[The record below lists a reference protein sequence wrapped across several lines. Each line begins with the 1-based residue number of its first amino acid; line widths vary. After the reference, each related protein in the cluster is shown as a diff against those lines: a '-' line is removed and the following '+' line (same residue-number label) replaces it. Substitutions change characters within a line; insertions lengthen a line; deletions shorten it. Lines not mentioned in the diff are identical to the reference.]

1 MAPHENVF
9 YTEKYLNDSLH
20 NPQREG
26 LDHSSKEIA
35 SAARLLGRASVV
47 ADETTKKKLE
57 RKNATNKL
65 NENLLK
71 NSNPLGDGMVLVKSG
86 ESVRRI
92 NVNEVVRGGEE
103 EDVESKH
110 HRKRKFDSDS
120 RWKTEERI
128 KNGGTGGQKELN
140 AARNAAS
147 ELERKKGRGNEEDV
161 LPVVVLPSGMVFG
174 SDGFVKNSTDD
185 DKNNEEM
192 KTIAIARRKAKEIS
206 KRDVKRKAKSN
217 RFIDL

>member
-20 NPQREG
+20 NPQRKG
-26 LDHSSKEIA
+26 VDHSSKEIA

-47 ADETTKKKLE
+47 VDEKTKKKLE

-65 NENLLK
+65 LK
-71 NSNPLGDGMVLVKSG
+71 NSKPLGDGMVLVKSG

-161 LPVVVLPSGMVFG
+161 LPVVVLPSEMVFG
-174 SDGFVKNSTDD
+174 SDGFVKNSSDD
-185 DKNNEEM
+185 DKNNEAM

-217 RFIDL
+217 RFIGL

>member
-20 NPQREG
+20 NPQRKG
-26 LDHSSKEIA
+26 VDHSSKEIA

-47 ADETTKKKLE
+47 VDEKTKKKLE

-65 NENLLK
+65 LK
-71 NSNPLGDGMVLVKSG
+71 NSKPLGDGMVLVKSG

-92 NVNEVVRGGEE
+92 NVNEVVRGGGE

-161 LPVVVLPSGMVFG
+161 LPVVVLPSEMVFG
-174 SDGFVKNSTDD
+174 SDGFVKNSSDD
-185 DKNNEEM
+185 NKNNEAM

-217 RFIDL
+217 RFIGL

>member
-20 NPQREG
+20 NPQRKG
-26 LDHSSKEIA
+26 VDHSSKEIA

-47 ADETTKKKLE
+47 VDEKTKKKLE

-65 NENLLK
+65 LK
-71 NSNPLGDGMVLVKSG
+71 NSKPLGDGMVLVKSG

-147 ELERKKGRGNEEDV
+147 ELESKKGRGNEEDV
-161 LPVVVLPSGMVFG
+161 LPVVVLPSEMVFG
-174 SDGFVKNSTDD
+174 SDGFVKNSSDD
-185 DKNNEEM
+185 DKNNEAM

-217 RFIDL
+217 RFIGL

>member
-20 NPQREG
+20 NPQRKG
-26 LDHSSKEIA
+26 VDHSSKEIA

-47 ADETTKKKLE
+47 VDEKTKKKLE

-65 NENLLK
+65 LK
-71 NSNPLGDGMVLVKSG
+71 NSKPLGDGMVLVKSG

-92 NVNEVVRGGEE
+92 NVNEVVRGGKE

-161 LPVVVLPSGMVFG
+161 LPVVVLPSEMVFG
-174 SDGFVKNSTDD
+174 SDGFVKNSSDD
-185 DKNNEEM
+185 DKNNEAM

-217 RFIDL
+217 RFIGL

>member
-26 LDHSSKEIA
+26 VDHSSKEIA

-47 ADETTKKKLE
+47 ADEKTKKKLE

-65 NENLLK
+65 LK
-71 NSNPLGDGMVLVKSG
+71 NSKPLGDGMVLVKSG

-92 NVNEVVRGGEE
+92 NVNEVVRGGGE

-161 LPVVVLPSGMVFG
+161 LPVVVLPSEMVFG
-174 SDGFVKNSTDD
+174 SDGFVKNSSDD
-185 DKNNEEM
+185 DKNNEAM

-217 RFIDL
+217 RFIGL

>member
-20 NPQREG
+20 NPQRKG
-26 LDHSSKEIA
+26 VDHSSKEIA

-47 ADETTKKKLE
+47 VDEKTKKKLE

-65 NENLLK
+65 LK
-71 NSNPLGDGMVLVKSG
+71 NSKPLGDGMVLVKSG

-161 LPVVVLPSGMVFG
+161 LPVVVLPSEMVFG
-174 SDGFVKNSTDD
+174 SDGFVENSSDD
-185 DKNNEEM
+185 DKNNEAM

-217 RFIDL
+217 RFIGL

>member
-20 NPQREG
+20 NPQRKG
-26 LDHSSKEIA
+26 VDHSSKEIA

-47 ADETTKKKLE
+47 VDEKTKKKLE

-65 NENLLK
+65 LK
-71 NSNPLGDGMVLVKSG
+71 NSKPLGDGMVLVKSG
-86 ESVRRI
+86 ESVRRR

-161 LPVVVLPSGMVFG
+161 LPVVVLPSEMVFG
-174 SDGFVKNSTDD
+174 SDGFVKNSSDD
-185 DKNNEEM
+185 EKNNVAM

-217 RFIDL
+217 RFIGL

>member
-20 NPQREG
+20 NPQRKG
-26 LDHSSKEIA
+26 VDHSSKEIA

-47 ADETTKKKLE
+47 ADEKTKKKLE

-65 NENLLK
+65 LK
-71 NSNPLGDGMVLVKSG
+71 NSKPLGDGMVLVKSG

-161 LPVVVLPSGMVFG
+161 LPVVVLPSEMVFG
-174 SDGFVKNSTDD
+174 SDGFVKNSSDD
-185 DKNNEEM
+185 DKNNEAM

-217 RFIDL
+217 RFIGL

>member
-26 LDHSSKEIA
+26 VDHSSKEIA

-47 ADETTKKKLE
+47 ADEKTKKKLE

-65 NENLLK
+65 LK
-71 NSNPLGDGMVLVKSG
+71 NSKPLGDGMVLVKSG

-161 LPVVVLPSGMVFG
+161 LPVVVLPSEMVFG
-174 SDGFVKNSTDD
+174 SDGFVKNSSDD
-185 DKNNEEM
+185 DKNNEAM

-217 RFIDL
+217 RFIGL

>member
-26 LDHSSKEIA
+26 VDHSSKEIA

-47 ADETTKKKLE
+47 ADEKTKEKLE

-65 NENLLK
+65 KENLLK
-71 NSNPLGDGMVLVKSG
+71 NSKPLGDGMVLVKSG

-92 NVNEVVRGGEE
+92 NVNEVVRGGKE

-120 RWKTEERI
+120 RWKTEESLRMEAQ
-128 KNGGTGGQKELN
+128 G
-140 AARNAAS
+140 AR
-147 ELERKKGRGNEEDV
+147 
-161 LPVVVLPSGMVFG
+161 
-174 SDGFVKNSTDD
+174 KNSMLLETQLQNL
-185 DKNNEEM
+185 KGKKVEGM
-192 KTIAIARRKAKEIS
+192 KKTC
-206 KRDVKRKAKSN
+206 
-217 RFIDL
+217 FP

>member
-20 NPQREG
+20 NPQRKG
-26 LDHSSKEIA
+26 VDHSSKEIA

-47 ADETTKKKLE
+47 VDEKTKKKLE

-65 NENLLK
+65 LK
-71 NSNPLGDGMVLVKSG
+71 NSKPLGDGMVLVKSG

-92 NVNEVVRGGEE
+92 NVNEVVRGGGE

-161 LPVVVLPSGMVFG
+161 LPVVVLPSEMVFG
-174 SDGFVKNSTDD
+174 SDGFVKNSSDD
-185 DKNNEEM
+185 DKNNEAM

-206 KRDVKRKAKSN
+206 KRDVKRKARSN
-217 RFIDL
+217 RFIGL

>member
-20 NPQREG
+20 NPQRKG
-26 LDHSSKEIA
+26 VDHSSKEIA

-47 ADETTKKKLE
+47 ADEKTKKKLE

-65 NENLLK
+65 KENLLK
-71 NSNPLGDGMVLVKSG
+71 NSKPLGDGMVLVKSG

-128 KNGGTGGQKELN
+128 KNGFTGGQKELER
-140 AARNAAS
+140 ARNAAS

-161 LPVVVLPSGMVFG
+161 LPVVVLPSEMVFG

-185 DKNNEEM
+185 DKNNEAM

-217 RFIDL
+217 RFIGL

>member
-20 NPQREG
+20 NPQRKG
-26 LDHSSKEIA
+26 VDHSSKEIA

-47 ADETTKKKLE
+47 VDEKTKKKLE

-65 NENLLK
+65 LK
-71 NSNPLGDGMVLVKSG
+71 NSKPLGDGMVLVKSG

-92 NVNEVVRGGEE
+92 NVNEVVREGKE

-161 LPVVVLPSGMVFG
+161 LPVVVLPSEMVFG
-174 SDGFVKNSTDD
+174 SDGFVKNSSDD
-185 DKNNEEM
+185 DKNNEAM

-217 RFIDL
+217 RFIGL

>member
-20 NPQREG
+20 NPQRKG
-26 LDHSSKEIA
+26 VDHSSKEIA

-47 ADETTKKKLE
+47 VDEKTKKKLE

-65 NENLLK
+65 LK
-71 NSNPLGDGMVLVKSG
+71 NSKPLGDGMVLVKSG

-92 NVNEVVRGGEE
+92 NVNEVVREGKE

-161 LPVVVLPSGMVFG
+161 LPVVVLPSELVFG
-174 SDGFVKNSTDD
+174 SDGFVKNSSDD
-185 DKNNEEM
+185 DKNNEAM

-217 RFIDL
+217 RFIGL

>member
-20 NPQREG
+20 NPQRKG
-26 LDHSSKEIA
+26 VDHSSKEIA

-47 ADETTKKKLE
+47 VDEKTKKKLE

-65 NENLLK
+65 LK
-71 NSNPLGDGMVLVKSG
+71 NSKPLGDGMVLVKSG

-161 LPVVVLPSGMVFG
+161 LPVVVLPSEMVFG
-174 SDGFVKNSTDD
+174 SDGFVENSSDD
-185 DKNNEEM
+185 DKNNEAM

-206 KRDVKRKAKSN
+206 KRDVKRKARSN
-217 RFIDL
+217 RFIGL

>member
-20 NPQREG
+20 NPQRKG
-26 LDHSSKEIA
+26 VDHSSKEIA

-47 ADETTKKKLE
+47 VDEKTKKKLE

-65 NENLLK
+65 LK
-71 NSNPLGDGMVLVKSG
+71 KSKPLGDGMVLVKSG

-110 HRKRKFDSDS
+110 HRKRKFEPDS

-161 LPVVVLPSGMVFG
+161 LPVVVLPSEMVFG
-174 SDGFVKNSTDD
+174 SDGFVKNSSDD
-185 DKNNEEM
+185 DKNNEAM

-217 RFIDL
+217 RFIGL

>member
-1 MAPHENVF
+1 MQSI
-9 YTEKYLNDSLH
+9 LSSL
-20 NPQREG
+20 E
-26 LDHSSKEIA
+26 
-35 SAARLLGRASVV
+35 
-47 ADETTKKKLE
+47 
-57 RKNATNKL
+57 
-65 NENLLK
+65 
-71 NSNPLGDGMVLVKSG
+71 
-86 ESVRRI
+86 
-92 NVNEVVRGGEE
+92 GEE

-147 ELERKKGRGNEEDV
+147 ELERKKGRGYEEDV
-161 LPVVVLPSGMVFG
+161 LPVVVLPSEMVFG
-174 SDGFVKNSTDD
+174 SDGFVKNSSDD
-185 DKNNEEM
+185 DKNNEAM

-217 RFIDL
+217 RFIGL

>member
-20 NPQREG
+20 NPQRKG
-26 LDHSSKEIA
+26 VDHSSKEIA

-47 ADETTKKKLE
+47 VDEKTKKKLE

-65 NENLLK
+65 LK
-71 NSNPLGDGMVLVKSG
+71 NSKPLGDGMVLVKTG

-161 LPVVVLPSGMVFG
+161 LPVVVLPSEMVFG
-174 SDGFVKNSTDD
+174 SDGFVKNSSDD
-185 DKNNEEM
+185 DKNNEAM

-217 RFIDL
+217 RFIGL

>member
-26 LDHSSKEIA
+26 VDHSSKEIA

-47 ADETTKKKLE
+47 ADEKTKKKLE

-65 NENLLK
+65 KENLLK
-71 NSNPLGDGMVLVKSG
+71 NSKPLGDGMVLVKSG

-92 NVNEVVRGGEE
+92 NVNEVVKE

-161 LPVVVLPSGMVFG
+161 LPVVVLPSEMVFG
-174 SDGFVKNSTDD
+174 SDGFVKNSSDD
-185 DKNNEEM
+185 DKNNEAM

-206 KRDVKRKAKSN
+206 KRDVKRKARSN
-217 RFIDL
+217 RFIGL

>member
-20 NPQREG
+20 NPQRKG
-26 LDHSSKEIA
+26 VDHSSKEIA

-47 ADETTKKKLE
+47 VDEKTKKKLE

-65 NENLLK
+65 LK
-71 NSNPLGDGMVLVKSG
+71 NSKPLGDGMVLVKSG

-92 NVNEVVRGGEE
+92 NVNEVVRGGKEG
-103 EDVESKH
+103 DVESKH

-161 LPVVVLPSGMVFG
+161 LPVVVLPSEMVFG
-174 SDGFVKNSTDD
+174 SDGFVKNSSDD
-185 DKNNEEM
+185 DKNNEAM

-217 RFIDL
+217 RFIGL

>member
-20 NPQREG
+20 NPQRKG
-26 LDHSSKEIA
+26 VDHSSKEIA

-47 ADETTKKKLE
+47 VDEKTKKKLE

-65 NENLLK
+65 LK
-71 NSNPLGDGMVLVKSG
+71 NSKPLGDGMVLVKSG

-92 NVNEVVRGGEE
+92 NVNEVVRGGKE

-147 ELERKKGRGNEEDV
+147 ELESKKGRGNEEDV
-161 LPVVVLPSGMVFG
+161 LPVVVLPSEMVFG
-174 SDGFVKNSTDD
+174 SDGFVKNSSDD
-185 DKNNEEM
+185 DKNNEAM

-217 RFIDL
+217 RFIGL

>member
-20 NPQREG
+20 NPQRKG
-26 LDHSSKEIA
+26 VDHSSKEIA

-47 ADETTKKKLE
+47 VDEKTKKKLE

-65 NENLLK
+65 LK
-71 NSNPLGDGMVLVKSG
+71 NSKPLGDGMVLVKSG

-92 NVNEVVRGGEE
+92 NVNEVVRGEKE

-161 LPVVVLPSGMVFG
+161 LPVVVLPSEMVFG
-174 SDGFVKNSTDD
+174 SDGFVKNSSDD
-185 DKNNEEM
+185 DKNNEAM

-217 RFIDL
+217 RFIGL

>member
-20 NPQREG
+20 NPQRKG
-26 LDHSSKEIA
+26 VDHSSKEIA

-47 ADETTKKKLE
+47 VDEKTKKKLE

-65 NENLLK
+65 LK
-71 NSNPLGDGMVLVKSG
+71 NSKPLGDGMVLVKSG

-161 LPVVVLPSGMVFG
+161 LPVVVLPSEMVFG
-174 SDGFVKNSTDD
+174 SDGFVKNSSDD
-185 DKNNEEM
+185 DKNNEAM

-206 KRDVKRKAKSN
+206 KRDVKRKARSN
-217 RFIDL
+217 RFIGL

>member
-20 NPQREG
+20 NPQRKG
-26 LDHSSKEIA
+26 VDHSSKEIA

-47 ADETTKKKLE
+47 VDEKTNKKLE

-65 NENLLK
+65 LK
-71 NSNPLGDGMVLVKSG
+71 NSKPLGDGMVLVKSG
-86 ESVRRI
+86 ESVRRR

-161 LPVVVLPSGMVFG
+161 LPVVVLPSEMVFG
-174 SDGFVKNSTDD
+174 SDGFVKNSSDD
-185 DKNNEEM
+185 EKNNVAM

-217 RFIDL
+217 RFIGL